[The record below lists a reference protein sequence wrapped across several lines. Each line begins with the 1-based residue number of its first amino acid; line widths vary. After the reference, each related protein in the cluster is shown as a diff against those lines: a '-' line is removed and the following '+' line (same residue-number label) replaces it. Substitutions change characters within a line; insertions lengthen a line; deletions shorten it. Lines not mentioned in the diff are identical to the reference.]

1 MSGLKKISIYCNTE
15 STLVSAWTDTTL
27 TQCPNNAAHTVDTN
41 SVFVD
46 VESTDTISYYK
57 LASASTSIGTVMS
70 LTADGQAA
78 VGFKYPAK
86 YIFEEKS
93 AAFVSCCHISDTQ
106 FVIVYTS
113 TMSFPTANNGFA
125 CVCTIVGDA
134 LEYGTPVC
142 FTGSSGTALTSIS
155 AVAINATDIAIAYRG
170 ASAGN
175 IVFGAVSGTGTSAS
189 ITFSSVTSF
198 NATAPGNQ
206 PGTIC
211 VLCMSSTQIVVVY
224 RDTSNSG
231 RGTWIL
237 GTLSGSGAST
247 TAVWNTKTVFQTNT
261 TANNQ
266 YALSA
271 SVLDA
276 TRFIVAY
283 DNNNASLAAVI
294 GTIAGTGAGATI
306 TAGVTLDNIDSS
318 VTKSGRDCAII
329 KMGTDEVLLF
339 YRRTVD
345 NITRGRV
352 MRLTTTAAAT
362 AAASQTITTG
372 TAIYYTNSA
381 GIQSPMVVAISSTRA
396 VISYVGANNNNSGEL
411 AIVDIV
417 SSAPTLVHTGILCA
431 PSLFY
436 NCICENSSGQI
447 IVKFRDVNYFN
458 TGAAILGLVG
468 ATDITFYET
477 SGRVI
482 AGIAMDAGVTD
493 DVIRVYTGKNV
504 DFLSGLTPGDVY
516 YAHSDGTLDGSN
528 AQKDNADSPVF
539 FGTAISA
546 TQLLKQ

>member
-1 MSGLKKISIYCNTE
+1 MSGLKKLTIYCNTE
-15 STLVSAWTDTTL
+15 AALVAKWTDTTL
-27 TQCPNNAAHTVDTN
+27 TECPNNPAHVVDTN

-46 VESTDTISYYK
+46 VESTDTIGYYK
-57 LASASTSIGTVMS
+57 LASASASIGTVMS
-70 LTADGQAA
+70 VTADGQAA
-78 VGFKYPAK
+78 VGFKYPSK
-86 YIFEEKS
+86 YIFEDKS
-93 AAFVSCCHISDTQ
+93 AAFISCCAISDTQ
-106 FVIVYTS
+106 FVIVYTN
-113 TMSFPTANNGFA
+113 TMSFPTANNGYA
-125 CVCTIVGDA
+125 CVCTISGTT
-134 LEYGTPVC
+134 LQFGTPVC
-142 FTGSSGTALTSIS
+142 FTGTSSTALTSIS
-155 AVAINATDIAIAYRG
+155 AVALNSTDIAIAYRG

-175 IVFGAVSGTGTSAS
+175 IVFGAVSGTGTSATV
-189 ITFSSVTSF
+189 TFSAVTSF

-206 PGTIC
+206 PGSIIA
-211 VLCMSSTQIVVVY
+211 LKMSATQIVIVY

-237 GTLSGSGAST
+237 GTLTGSGASI
-247 TAVWNTKTVFQTNT
+247 TATWNTKAVFQNNT

-266 YALSA
+266 YALA
-271 SVLDA
+271 ADVLDS

-306 TAGVTLDNIDSS
+306 TAGATLDNIDTSL
-318 VTKSGRDCAII
+318 TKSGRDCAILV
-329 KMGTDEVLLF
+329 MGTDEVLLF

-352 MRLTTTAAAT
+352 MRMTTTNAAT

-372 TAIYYTNSA
+372 TAIYYTDSA
-381 GIQSPMVVAISSTRA
+381 GIQSPIAVRMSTTRVV
-396 VISYVGANNNNSGEL
+396 VSYVGANSNNSGEL

-417 SSAPTLVHTGILCA
+417 SSAPSLVHTGILYA

-436 NCICENSSGQI
+436 NCICENSSNQI

-468 ATDITFYET
+468 TNDISFYET

-482 AGIAMDAGVTD
+482 AGVSMDAGVTN
-493 DVIRVYTGKNV
+493 DVVRVYTGKNV
-504 DFLSGLTPGDVY
+504 DFLSGLTPGNVY
-516 YAHSDGTLDGSN
+516 YAHSDGTLDNSS
-528 AQKDNADSPVF
+528 AQKDNTDSPVM

>member
-27 TQCPNNAAHTVDTN
+27 TQCPNNAAHTVDPN

-57 LASASTSIGTVMS
+57 LASASAAIGDIMS
-70 LTADGQAA
+70 VTAGGQAA

-93 AAFVSCCHISDTQ
+93 AAFLNCCHISDTQ
-106 FVIVYTS
+106 FIVVYTS

-125 CVCTIVGDA
+125 VVCTIVDDTI
-134 LEYGTPVC
+134 EYGTPVC
-142 FTGSSGTALTSIS
+142 FTGTSSTALTSIS
-155 AVAINATDIAIAYRG
+155 IVAINSTDVAIAYRG

-175 IVFGAVSGTGTSAS
+175 IVFGAVSGSGTSAT
-189 ITFSSVTSF
+189 ITFSSVGTF

-206 PGTIC
+206 PGTIYI
-211 VLCMSSTQIVVVY
+211 LRMSATQIVVVY

-237 GTLSGSGAST
+237 GTLSGSGAGT
-247 TAVWNTKTVFQTNT
+247 TVTWNTKTVFQNNT

-283 DNNNASLAAVI
+283 DNNNVSLAAVI

-306 TAGVTLDNIDSS
+306 TAGVTLDNIDTAG
-318 VTKSGRDCAII
+318 TKSGRDCAIVT
-329 KMGTDEVLLF
+329 MGTDECLLF

-345 NITRGRV
+345 NITRGRA
-352 MRLTTTAAAT
+352 MRITTTNSAT
-362 AAASQTITTG
+362 AAASQAITAG
-372 TAIYYTNSA
+372 SAIYYTDAA
-381 GIQSPMVVAISSTRA
+381 GIQSPMAVAISATRA
-396 VISYVGANNNNSGEL
+396 VISYVGANSGNSGEL

-417 SSAPTLVHTGILCA
+417 SGAPALIHTGILYA

-436 NCICENSSGQI
+436 NCLCENSLGQI
-447 IVKFRDVNYFN
+447 IVHFRDVNYFN
-458 TGAAILGLVG
+458 TGSSILGLVG
-468 ATDITFYET
+468 STDITFYET
-477 SGRVI
+477 TGRTI
-482 AGIAMDAGVTD
+482 AGVAMDAGSTN

-516 YAHSDGTLDGSN
+516 YAHSDGTLDNSN
-528 AQKDNADSPVF
+528 AQKNNTDSPVL